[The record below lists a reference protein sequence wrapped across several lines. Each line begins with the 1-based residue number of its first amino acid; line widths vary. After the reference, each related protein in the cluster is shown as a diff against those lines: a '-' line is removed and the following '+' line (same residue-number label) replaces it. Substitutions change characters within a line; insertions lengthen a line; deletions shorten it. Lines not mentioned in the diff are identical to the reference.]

1 LRFSIVNFSVV
12 YFFRISLSFIYCII
26 ILNLFSS
33 LFLFSLNWFRYLFMS
48 LFLLVILI
56 NQLYDRVS
64 QYYLSHDCSLLFKSS
79 ESLSLKS
86 WLTAMPVVSRKVL
99 EMLHSTFYEYSTL
112 FLLCSS
118 GKVIGSCQGEQGHQP
133 LYSSLSKLLAVLHFS
148 ADPCQILSLSTS
160 TSSGFLPSR
169 HCHLLSQGSLNC
181 DCSLF
186 SNF

>member
-1 LRFSIVNFSVV
+1 LRFSIAEFQCVFFS
-12 YFFRISLSFIYCII
+12 RISLFFIYCII

-86 WLTAMPVVSRKVL
+86 WLAAMPVVSRKVL

-181 DCSLF
+181 DSSLF